1 MMIEDAS
8 RKNAKAI
15 DVRDTY
21 EDQIFLYNGI
31 PYMRLREE
39 YEHTL
44 DCEND
49 ETFTTTHNA
58 INLKLG
64 YLCYFQEKAKV
75 IPVRAKLCIG

>member
-1 MMIEDAS
+1 MMIENAS
-8 RKNAKAI
+8 RKNAKTI
-15 DVRDTY
+15 DFRDLY
-21 EDQIFLYNGI
+21 EDQTFLYQGI
-31 PYMRLREE
+31 PYMKLREE

-64 YLCYFQEKAKV
+64 YLCYFQERAKV
-75 IPVRAKLCIG
+75 IPVRAKLCIS